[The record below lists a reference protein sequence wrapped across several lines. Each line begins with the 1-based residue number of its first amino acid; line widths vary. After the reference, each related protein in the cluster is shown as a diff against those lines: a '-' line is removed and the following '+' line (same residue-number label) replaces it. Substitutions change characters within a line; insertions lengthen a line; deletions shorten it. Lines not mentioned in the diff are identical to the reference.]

1 MTKLSYFSTLASALW
16 LAGCS
21 FGIDGNGE
29 RVEETR
35 ETSTFSRVRSNCE
48 LDVRITQSSERSVTV
63 SLDSNLTRHVTTH
76 VSDDTLYVDLDEN
89 IDDHVSGPHVLI
101 TTPELSA
108 AKLDGSG
115 DMSITFDA
123 PELPLD
129 LYLTGSGDMTYSGT
143 SAALGAYLDGSGD
156 LRLEGRTSDIDMKLD
171 GSGDIRGARL
181 EAQSGNL
188 ALDGS
193 GDLTST
199 ITDSAQISL
208 SGSGDIDLYGGAHI
222 EQYHHDGSGDLN
234 TH

>member
-1 MTKLSYFSTLASALW
+1 MTKLSFFSALASALW

-35 ETSTFSRVRSNCE
+35 ETSTFSRVRNDSE
-48 LDVRITQSSERSVTV
+48 LDVRITQGSERSVTV
-63 SLDSNLTRHVTTH
+63 SLDSNLTRYLKTRV
-76 VSDDTLYVDLDEN
+76 DGDTLRIDLDEN
-89 IDDHVSGPHVLI
+89 IADHVSGPHVLI
-101 TTPELSA
+101 TTPELAA

-115 DMSITFDA
+115 DMDITFDA

-129 LYLTGSGDMTYSGT
+129 LFLTGSGDLTYHGT

-156 LRLEGRTSDIDMKLD
+156 LRLDGQTSDVDMKLD

-188 ALDGS
+188 QLDGS
-193 GDLTST
+193 GDMTST

-208 SGSGDIDLYGGAHI
+208 SGSGDIDLYGGANI
-222 EQYHHDGSGDLN
+222 AQYHHDGSGDLN

>member
-1 MTKLSYFSTLASALW
+1 MTKLSFFSALASALW
-16 LAGCS
+16 LSGCS

-29 RVEETR
+29 RVDETR

-63 SLDSNLTRHVTTH
+63 SLDSNLTRHVKTH
-76 VSDDTLYVDLDEN
+76 VDDDTLYVDLDEN
-89 IDDHVSGPHVLI
+89 VDDHVSGPHVLI

-115 DMSITFDA
+115 DMSVTFDA

-129 LYLTGSGDMTYSGT
+129 LYLTGSGDLTFSGT
-143 SAALGAYLDGSGD
+143 TAALGAYLDGSGD
-156 LRLEGRTSDIDMKLD
+156 LRLEGQTSDVDMKLD

-188 ALDGS
+188 ELDGS
-193 GDLTST
+193 GDMTST
-199 ITDSAQISL
+199 ITESAQISL
-208 SGSGDIDLYGGAHI
+208 SGSGDIDLYGGANI
-222 EQYHHDGSGDLN
+222 ERYHHDGSGDLN